1 MNIRAI
7 AYAAIFAVSAV
18 GPSFGLESSS
28 WAGLTAG
35 QAHFSGGHVE
45 AGQNQLLH
53 AASCNVNDEDKQAY
67 CMRACEEEYV
77 DSSQQY
83 NIKPE
88 DRMTNRKTCETKC
101 GC

>member
-1 MNIRAI
+1 MNIRTLVAGGVIIAAI
-7 AYAAIFAVSAV
+7 ANPCLAFDTPTGSTFSAAQVSLSNVDGAVHANSLLQAV
-18 GPSFGLESSS
+18 
-28 WAGLTAG
+28 
-35 QAHFSGGHVE
+35 
-45 AGQNQLLH
+45 
-53 AASCNVNDEDKQAY
+53 SCNVNDEDKQAY

-88 DRMTNRKTCETKC
+88 ERMNTRKACESKC